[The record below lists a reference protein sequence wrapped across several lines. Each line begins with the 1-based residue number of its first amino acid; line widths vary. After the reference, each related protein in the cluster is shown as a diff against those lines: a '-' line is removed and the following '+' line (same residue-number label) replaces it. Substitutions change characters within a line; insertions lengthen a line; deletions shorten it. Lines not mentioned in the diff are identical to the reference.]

1 MVIELTYV
9 TVSARIDKALR
20 EKLKRYGISVS
31 KVIRRAL
38 EEEVRKAEEEEI
50 RKILGRIGRI
60 LEKIPEE
67 EVVKSIRENR
77 EKR

>member
-1 MVIELTYV
+1 V
-9 TVSARIDKALR
+9 TVSARIDRALR
-20 EKLKRYGISVS
+20 EKLKRYGISAS

-38 EEEVRKAEEEEI
+38 EEDVRKAEEEEI

-77 EKR
+77 GKR

>member
-1 MVIELTYV
+1 LVIELTYV

-20 EKLKRYGISVS
+20 EKLKRYGISAS

-38 EEEVRKAEEEEI
+38 EEDVRKAEEEEI

-60 LEKIPEE
+60 LEKIPR
-67 EVVKSIRENR
+67 K
-77 EKR
+77 KL